1 MKKALLWVFFGLA
14 STLALSAQN
23 EEKQKDIA
31 LLLEISG
38 TAKQSQLILNNMVD
52 YFKKSNPEVPSEFWD
67 AFLNKI
73 DMKEL
78 VALVIPI
85 YDRYFTPEEIKN
97 LIAFYQSP
105 LGQKLIQTM
114 PLVTQE
120 TMEIGQK
127 WGQQLAAKVIAELKE
142 KGY

>member
-1 MKKALLWVFFGLA
+1 MKKALLWAFFGLA

-23 EEKQKDIA
+23 EQKQKDIA

-38 TAKQSQLILNNMVD
+38 TAKQSQLILNNLLD
-52 YFKKSNPEVPSEFWD
+52 YFKKSNPSVPSEFWD
-67 AFLNKI
+67 AFMDKI

-78 VALVIPI
+78 AALVIPV
-85 YDRYFTPEEIKN
+85 YDRYFTEEEIKS
-97 LIAFYQSP
+97 LITFYQSP
-105 LGQKLIQTM
+105 LGQKIVQAM

-120 TMEIGQK
+120 TMDIGQK
-127 WGQQLAAKVIAELKE
+127 WGQQLAAKVIKELKE